1 MIDYAS
7 VFGVAVDFDA
17 LECPVQVIGAD
28 PTLPYSYL
36 PTLDMSDIMSV
47 DYDFLPEAT
56 HFLQIEQPEECV
68 EAMRGFLSQI
78 AFG

>member
-7 VFGVAVDFDA
+7 VFGVAVDFDT
-17 LECPVQVIGAD
+17 LKCPVQVIGAD

-56 HFLQIEQPEECV
+56 HFLQLEQLEVTVQC
-68 EAMRGFLSQI
+68 
-78 AFG
+78 